1 MSNARQAPPSLA
13 DTLLE
18 RWLPA
23 GVLGLSILGD
33 LHQEYEELTG
43 AHALRFPRVW
53 YWRSALSLSG
63 RHALLALKNWLLTQ
77 GSGESMVVEMMM
89 TMMTDLRF
97 AFRMLLKTPLLSL
110 IAIVTIGLGVGLTTH
125 TFSSVYGSMLRGLPV
140 PGEDRLMHVDA
151 NRLELGI
158 PLMGVALHD
167 FLDLREQQTSFE
179 DLASFR
185 QGTANLAG
193 EDGAPERFAGAFVSA
208 NALADL
214 GVQPELGRTFLPGE
228 DAVDAAPVMV
238 LGYHVWMNRFAGDRG
253 VLGRTIPVNGELTE
267 IVGVMPEGFRFP
279 FREDVWVTHRQD
291 TSVPRGEGQDL
302 NVFGKLREG
311 TTAEVARAELTAIA
325 SRLAQVYPESN
336 EGIGMGLQPFEER
349 FMPAEIRAVM
359 WVMLGA
365 TFGVLLIACANVANL
380 LLART
385 SIRSKE
391 IAVRIAMGAGR
402 FRVMRQLMVEAL
414 LLAFLG
420 GLLGLGLSAFGV
432 YLFNAAIAD
441 IFRPYW
447 IDVRM
452 DLPVLV
458 FSLVVTAMATIAAG
472 VFPAL
477 RASGVE
483 IGDVLKDESR
493 GSSSLRLG
501 RFSSALVITEI
512 AVSCGLLIGAGFM
525 IKSVINVGNVELG
538 FVTENVLTGRVTLA
552 DTDYPD
558 DASRD
563 QFFRALKERLESE
576 PGISSAALASSPPG
590 LGGSRY
596 YMAVGG
602 EAYATDRDY
611 PIANVTVITE
621 DLFGTLGVELTEGR
635 DFNALETTIGD
646 DDVVIVNESFVE
658 RFLDG
663 GSALG
668 SRMRLG
674 ISTSERPWM
683 TIIGVVPDMHVGGG
697 VGGIGDD
704 KISRMHVY
712 MPKGSLGYASF
723 SFLARTRSGTS
734 DVVGRVRGLVS
745 ELDPNLPVY
754 MLQPLGV
761 AIEEATWAF
770 TLFGSLFTIFGVAA
784 LFLAAVGLYGVM
796 AFSVSQ
802 RRQEMGTRMALGA
815 ERGAIMRLVLR
826 KGAVQL
832 GIGTVVGIAL
842 GAGMSQPMRIV
853 LYGVETGDPL
863 VYASVVVTLVAAGLV
878 ACVLPAL
885 TATRTDPVVAMRSG

>member
-1 MSNARQAPPSLA
+1 M
-13 DTLLE
+13 
-18 RWLPA
+18 
-23 GVLGLSILGD
+23 
-33 LHQEYEELTG
+33 
-43 AHALRFPRVW
+43 
-53 YWRSALSLSG
+53 
-63 RHALLALKNWLLTQ
+63 
-77 GSGESMVVEMMM
+77 
-89 TMMTDLRF
+89 
-97 AFRMLLKTPLLSL
+97 
-110 IAIVTIGLGVGLTTH
+110 
-125 TFSSVYGSMLRGLPV
+125 
-140 PGEDRLMHVDA
+140 
-151 NRLELGI
+151 
-158 PLMGVALHD
+158 
-167 FLDLREQQTSFE
+167 
-179 DLASFR
+179 
-185 QGTANLAG
+185 
-193 EDGAPERFAGAFVSA
+193 
-208 NALADL
+208 
-214 GVQPELGRTFLPGE
+214 
-228 DAVDAAPVMV
+228 
-238 LGYHVWMNRFAGDRG
+238 
-253 VLGRTIPVNGELTE
+253 
-267 IVGVMPEGFRFP
+267 
-279 FREDVWVTHRQD
+279 
-291 TSVPRGEGQDL
+291 PRGEGQDL

-458 FSLVVTAMATIAAG
+458 FSLVVTAVATIAAG

-596 YMAVGG
+596 YMAVEG

-635 DFNALETTIGD
+635 DFNALETTIGG

-663 GSALG
+663 GPALG
-668 SRMRLG
+668 SRM
-674 ISTSERPWM
+674 
-683 TIIGVVPDMHVGGG
+683 
-697 VGGIGDD
+697 
-704 KISRMHVY
+704 
-712 MPKGSLGYASF
+712 
-723 SFLARTRSGTS
+723 
-734 DVVGRVRGLVS
+734 
-745 ELDPNLPVY
+745 
-754 MLQPLGV
+754 
-761 AIEEATWAF
+761 
-770 TLFGSLFTIFGVAA
+770 
-784 LFLAAVGLYGVM
+784 
-796 AFSVSQ
+796 
-802 RRQEMGTRMALGA
+802 
-815 ERGAIMRLVLR
+815 
-826 KGAVQL
+826 
-832 GIGTVVGIAL
+832 
-842 GAGMSQPMRIV
+842 
-853 LYGVETGDPL
+853 
-863 VYASVVVTLVAAGLV
+863 
-878 ACVLPAL
+878 
-885 TATRTDPVVAMRSG
+885 

>member
-1 MSNARQAPPSLA
+1 MRQAPPRLA
-13 DTLLE
+13 DALLE

-23 GVLGLSILGD
+23 GVLGMSILGD

-43 AHALRFPRVW
+43 AEALRFPRLW
-53 YWRSALSLSG
+53 YWRSALSLSACY
-63 RHALLALKNWLLTQ
+63 ALLALKNWLLTPA
-77 GSGESMVVEMMM
+77 SGESIVVEMMM
-89 TMMTDLRF
+89 TMMADLRF

-125 TFSSVYGSMLRGLPV
+125 TFSSVYGSILRGLPV

-158 PLMGVALHD
+158 PSMDIALHD
-167 FLDLREQQTSFE
+167 YLDLREQQTSFE

-185 QGTANLAG
+185 QVTANLAG

-208 NALADL
+208 NALSSL
-214 GVQPELGRTFLPGE
+214 GVLPELGRTFLPGE
-228 DAVDAAPVMV
+228 DTFGAAPLVV
-238 LGYHVWMNRFAGDRG
+238 LGYHVWMNRFGGDRG
-253 VLGRTIPVNGELTE
+253 VLGRTIPVNGQLTE

-279 FREDVWVTHRQD
+279 FREDVWITHRQD

-302 NVFGKLREG
+302 NVFGKLKEG
-311 TTAEVARAELTAIA
+311 TSEETARAELNAIA
-325 SRLAQVYPESN
+325 ARLAEAYPESN

-349 FMPAEIRAVM
+349 FMPPEIRAIM
-359 WVMLGA
+359 WVMLTA

-391 IAVRIAMGAGR
+391 VAVRIAMGAGR
-402 FRVMRQLMVEAL
+402 LRVIRQLMVESL
-414 LLAFLG
+414 MLAFLG
-420 GLLGLGLSAFGV
+420 GLLGLSLSAFGV
-432 YLFNAAIAD
+432 YLFNAAIAN
-441 IFRPYW
+441 IVRPYW
-447 IDVRM
+447 IDIRM

-458 FSLVVTAMATIAAG
+458 FSLIVTAVATVAAG
-472 VFPAL
+472 VFPAV
-477 RASGVE
+477 RASGVK
-483 IGDVLKDESR
+483 IGDVLKDETR

-538 FVTENVLTGRVTLA
+538 FETENVMTGRVTLF

-558 DASRD
+558 AESRD
-563 QFFRALKERLESE
+563 QFFQALKERLESE
-576 PGISSAALASSPPG
+576 PGVASAALASSLPG
-590 LGGSRY
+590 LGGGRY
-596 YMAVGG
+596 YMAVEG

-611 PIANVTVITE
+611 PIAHGTVVSE
-621 DLFGTLGVELTEGR
+621 DLFATLGVDLTEGR
-635 DFNALETTIGD
+635 DFNALETTIGG
-646 DDVVIVNESFVE
+646 DDVVIVNESFVD

-663 GSALG
+663 GPALG
-668 SRMRLG
+668 RRVRLG

-683 TIIGVVPDMHVGGG
+683 TFIGVVPDMHVGGG

-704 KISRMHVY
+704 KISPVHVY
-712 MPKGSLGYASF
+712 MAKGSLDYSSF
-723 SFLARTRSGTS
+723 SFVVRTRTGAP
-734 DVVGRVRGLVS
+734 DIAGRVRAIIS

-754 MLQPLGV
+754 ELQPLGG
-761 AIEEATWAF
+761 ALEQATWAF
-770 TLFGSLFTIFGVAA
+770 ALFGSLFTIFGIAA
-784 LFLAAVGLYGVM
+784 LFLASVGLYGVM

-802 RRQEMGTRMALGA
+802 RRQEMGVRMALGA
-815 ERGAIMRLVLR
+815 ERGAIMGLVLR

-842 GAGMSQPMRIV
+842 GAGMGQPLKFV
-853 LYGVETGDPL
+853 LYGVETGDPV
-863 VYASVVVTLVAAGLV
+863 VYGSVVVTLVAAGLV
-878 ACVLPAL
+878 ACILPAR